1 VADKQVKF
9 SVTADRESFRLV
21 KAMVE
26 DLKRSVES
34 LAKAASSVNFGGM
47 QSGGVTARRAD
58 RSIAGGSLGVPRPGS
73 SFPGAKGGGVVQSVL
88 GIGDAGELRQLLAGT
103 KQAFTQIQSDVR
115 SFVDHAA
122 GDLKRLRDAI
132 SGVSTAA
139 GTTNVP
145 SGSSY
150 VWGQGVTAKP
160 GPQAPQPN
168 KVPGAGGPSVIGGFG
183 QVGQA
188 ALGQVGLGWAGNG
201 ISALGAGSAGAMIG
215 GLGVAAIAGGV
226 FATNARQSNLVAN
239 LDYGVNAPISFATGL
254 AGGAGVARGMYGA
267 ARGRDMHRILAYQTA
282 MQDRPA
288 IEAVMRVDAQKELAK
303 RRAEIEGATVG
314 VVGKKIRSFVG
325 GAPLDFF
332 PDSWKSGSFGFLFK
346 PAIDTVDP
354 TVATARRD
362 AVKIE
367 EERINRA
374 LPGQINAAIEE
385 RAQADMATQGRFA
398 DVAQYAASAWHGNLA
413 TRRLGRM
420 GPGRRPDGTIMDPA
434 EWALQYGAGLERRG
448 RTLEEVAGARRSIMS
463 GAGVGYLRAGFG
475 AESLISAQEGG
486 AFGIESIVRAAGMLG
501 GSARAGVR
509 QGFGGLQSSI
519 GAGGLDELAG
529 SELFNTLYQRSL
541 GLGSQFGYGGN
552 AASRF
557 VGSAAGLVY
566 GGGQDV
572 AEQQANSAMLGR
584 GLGEWAAMT
593 SGKTAPLYQA
603 FGVLS
608 SMKAAGGF
616 GALSE
621 KLRETD
627 PSVLSAVA
635 RGAKPPAWMESMLA
649 PGQSAQAVASSF
661 LRQDRMAPFFES
673 YGAMAPAAGSPAAA
687 MLAKVRAAEAGGGSF
702 VDVVK
707 GELRGLKGAARGRRL
722 GEVNQ
727 ILGTTAVGGAE
738 ALYAREV
745 ADSDLA
751 PFLSAR
757 GAHGQ
762 GPMGTERA
770 AASAGAAQKDADAAL
785 FKNGG
790 AGKIGELIKST
801 TATGAAGEDMLK
813 TIRGLQGAGFVAGMQ
828 AAEGELKAFVSGL
841 RAATQ
846 ALQALGDGPRRG
858 R

>member
-1 VADKQVKF
+1 MADKQVKF

-73 SFPGAKGGGVVQSVL
+73 SFPGAKGAGVVQSVL

-139 GTTNVP
+139 STTNVP

-150 VWGQGVTAKP
+150 VWGQGVTPKP
-160 GPQAPQPN
+160 GPQAPPPSRP
-168 KVPGAGGPSVIGGFG
+168 PGPGVIGGLG

-201 ISALGAGSAGAMIG
+201 IGALATAGSAGALIG

-239 LDYGVNAPISFATGL
+239 LDYGVNAPISFQSGL
-254 AGGAGVARGMYGA
+254 GAGAGVARGMYGA

-282 MQDRPA
+282 FQDRKS
-288 IEAVMRVDAQKELAK
+288 IEAAVNTDARAELA
-303 RRAEIEGATVG
+303 RRTAEIEGATAG
-314 VVGKKIRSFVG
+314 VLGKKVRSFVG
-325 GAPLDFF
+325 GAPLDIF
-332 PDSWKSGSFGFLFK
+332 PESWKSGRLGFLFK
-346 PAIDTVDP
+346 PAVDTFDS
-354 TVATARRD
+354 TNAAARRQ
-362 AVKIE
+362 AVDIE
-367 EERINRA
+367 RERIEREM
-374 LPGQINAAIEE
+374 PGRVNAAIEE

-420 GPGRRPDGTIMDPA
+420 GPGRRPDGTVMDPA

-635 RGAKPPAWMESMLA
+635 RGATPPAWMSAMLA